1 MNCKIAYFL
10 ITSLFMCTA
19 CGWDSD
25 IVAPENFESTYNKVH
40 ECRPSKHPAAN
51 YIVTW
56 LSPDSIS
63 TWDEIGNGNTDVNF
77 PKGAVV
83 VKSQYENDKCTQ
95 LTAYTIM
102 EKTDVKKGAK
112 DGGWKWQFVDQYGQC
127 NDCDAAASCAGCHST
142 CKVGPTHF
150 CTENR

>member
-1 MNCKIAYFL
+1 
-10 ITSLFMCTA
+10 MCTA

-25 IVAPENFESTYNKVH
+25 IAIPEDFESTYKKVH
-40 ECRPSKHPAAN
+40 ECSPSAHPAAN

-56 LSPDSIS
+56 LSPDSIP
-63 TWDEIGNGNTDVNF
+63 TWDEIGNGNNDVDF
-77 PKGAVV
+77 PKGSAI

-102 EKTDVKKGAK
+102 VKTDVKEGAK

-127 NDCDAAASCAGCHST
+127 NNCDAGAGCAGCHSS
-142 CKVGPTHF
+142 CENGPTHF
-150 CTENR
+150 CTVNR